1 MTNDDQQS
9 NPVGRFVPTDYTNFQ
24 MFYEWLIPLAEEFY
38 RAKYWG
44 FQDQN
49 PDIQII
55 HVYQH
60 EVCFKAYYLDKWDN
74 VDDIGIDL
82 SVEYLMNE
90 EKRADILDHFRIQR
104 QMVEL
109 ENMVKTKELADHTEE
124 KERQLY
130 EQLKQKFDK

>member
-1 MTNDDQQS
+1 MTNDDQS

-24 MFYEWLIPLAEEFY
+24 LFYEWLIPLAEEFY

-55 HVYQH
+55 HVDEH
-60 EVCFKAYYLDKWDN
+60 EVCFKAYYLDKWND
-74 VDDIGIDL
+74 VDCVGIDL

-90 EKRADILDHFRIQR
+90 EKQAAILNHFRIQR

-109 ENMVKTKELADHTEE
+109 ENQLKAKEIADYDEQ
-124 KERQLY
+124 KERELY